1 MSIPNKF
8 VNLFVPICSNPL
20 LISGWNITTSA
31 ITPEGKNAVKTE
43 CTIVKLSIPLS
54 HVIRMNEIIPFI
66 NCNALEPFAIW
77 NIFTTIN
84 MTIAKSKIN
93 DTSLIGYSCNNLK
106 YSDILL
112 LHVDTILVIKFSF
125 IFCCPFFVKNKS
137 IIIKH
142 LDVVKLYF

>member
-1 MSIPNKF
+1 MNK
-8 VNLFVPICSNPL
+8 
-20 LISGWNITTSA
+20 
-31 ITPEGKNAVKTE
+31 
-43 CTIVKLSIPLS
+43 
-54 HVIRMNEIIPFI
+54 IIPFI

-93 DTSLIGYSCNNLK
+93 DTSLIGYSCNSLK

-112 LHVDTILVIKFSF
+112 LHVDT